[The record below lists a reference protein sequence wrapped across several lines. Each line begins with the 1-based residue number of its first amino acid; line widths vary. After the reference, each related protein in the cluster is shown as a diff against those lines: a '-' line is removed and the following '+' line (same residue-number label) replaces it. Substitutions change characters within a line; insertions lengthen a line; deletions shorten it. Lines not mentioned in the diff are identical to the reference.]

1 MEKVVIYT
9 RVSTQR
15 QGRSGLGLEAQ
26 ERTIAEYVERTGS
39 KVVGSFKE
47 VQSGKS
53 ADNRP
58 QLQEALALCRLTGAK
73 LLAAKLDRIGRSA
86 SFLLSL
92 RDSGV
97 DFIIADMPS
106 ANRFTVGI
114 MACLAEYERQLI
126 SERTKAAL
134 KSAKDRGVVLGN
146 PNGAAAFGD
155 KRGQGA
161 QEARTAKADDYAQKV
176 AKHLLPLRA
185 EGLPMAKIADR
196 LNDMGIPTPRGGAAG
211 WKASTVK
218 RALDRLEA
226 VA

>member
-1 MEKVVIYT
+1 MEKVVIYK

-26 ERTIAEYVERTGS
+26 ERAIAEYVQRTGA
-39 KVVGSFKE
+39 KVLGTFTE

-58 QLQEALALCRLTGAK
+58 QLQEALDLCSLTGAK

-97 DFIIADMPS
+97 DFVIADMPS
-106 ANRFTVGI
+106 ANRFTVGV

-134 KSAKDRGVVLGN
+134 QSAKERGVVLGN
-146 PNGAAAFGD
+146 PQGAAAFGD
-155 KRGQGA
+155 KRGAGA
-161 QEARTAKADDYAQKV
+161 YEAHAAKADERAQKV

-185 EGLPMAKIADR
+185 EGLSMAKIADR
-196 LNDMGIPTPRGGAAG
+196 LNEMGIPTPRGGAAG
-211 WKASTVK
+211 WKAASVK
-218 RALDRLEA
+218 RALDRLA
-226 VA
+226 K

>member
-9 RVSTQR
+9 RVSTQQ

-26 ERTIAEYVERTGS
+26 ERTIDEYVQRTGA
-39 KVVGSFKE
+39 KVVGTFKE

-58 QLQEALALCRLTGAK
+58 QLQEALDLCKVTGAK

-97 DFIIADMPS
+97 DFIIADMPQ
-106 ANRFTVGI
+106 ANRFTIGI

-134 KSAKDRGVVLGN
+134 QSAKARGVVLGN

-161 QEARTAKADDYAQKV
+161 REGQIAKADGQAHQV
-176 AKHLLPLRA
+176 AKYLLPLRA
-185 EGLPMAKIADR
+185 EGLSMAKIADR
-196 LNDMGIPTPRGGAAG
+196 LNDMGIPTPRNGAAG
-211 WKASTVK
+211 WKAASVK

>member
-26 ERTIAEYVERTGS
+26 ERAIADYVQRTDAR
-39 KVVGSFKE
+39 VVGTYRE

-53 ADNRP
+53 AENRP
-58 QLQEALALCRLTGAK
+58 QLQEALDLCRLTGAK

-134 KSAKDRGVVLGN
+134 KSAKERGVVLGN
-146 PNGAAAFGD
+146 PIGAAAFGD
-155 KRGQGA
+155 RRGVGA
-161 QEARTAKADDYAQKV
+161 SEAKTAKADEYAQKV
-176 AKHLLPLRA
+176 ARHLIPLRA
-185 EGLPMAKIADR
+185 DGLSMAKIADI
-196 LNDMGIPTPRGGAAG
+196 LNQMGIPTPRGGSAG
-211 WKASTVK
+211 WKAASVK
-218 RALDRLEA
+218 RALDRLA
-226 VA
+226 K